1 MYLKHGD
8 LQARGL
14 IVSFH
19 NLSVAN
25 TNEEIPVV
33 NYSLGPG
40 WNICSFVGAHS
51 LFFIP
56 RTADT
61 YTMVKSEVYI
71 LRQDYLQISLYQ
83 ICNMMVSVRLI
94 FLEKL
99 S

>member
-61 YTMVKSEVYI
+61 MVKSEVYI
-71 LRQDYLQISLYQ
+71 LRQDYLQISLCQ
-83 ICNMMVSVRLI
+83 ICNMMVSVSLI

>member
-40 WNICSFVGAHS
+40 
-51 LFFIP
+51 
-56 RTADT
+56 
-61 YTMVKSEVYI
+61 
-71 LRQDYLQISLYQ
+71 
-83 ICNMMVSVRLI
+83 
-94 FLEKL
+94 
-99 S
+99 